1 MLKLIKLII
10 YRIIHNKAFLI
21 TYLLLI
27 PLVIAMAVYFT
38 NNISM
43 SMKIGVVGNVEVIKN
58 DEIDFITLKELPKN
72 SSLILSQ
79 YDAILIEEDHS
90 YKVISLKGEEYNQ
103 AIKLLLSGQID
114 TLADD
119 GQQRGTASNIL
130 GFLMMVISLLGVQ
143 IYEYYFDERKGI
155 NKRILSA
162 SVDYW
167 QYMLSHF
174 IVVFIFLFVP
184 AVAVISGAIFIF
196 DITLSIPLYQFILV
210 LMLLCFFATSFGLWI
225 NSICKSK
232 EESMM
237 YGNMFA
243 IVGTII
249 SGGII
254 QVTDNEIFNRIVQIF
269 PQKHVMTV
277 LSDLENNLSLSI
289 GIVGYV
295 VVLSIA
301 LIVFAIIIEKKKLPS
316 R

>member
-10 YRIIHNKAFLI
+10 YRIVHNKAFLI

-27 PLVIAMAVYFT
+27 PLVIAMALYFT

-43 SMKIGVVGNVEVIKN
+43 SMKIGIVGNIEVIKSE
-58 DEIDFITLKELPKN
+58 EIDFITLKEVPKD

-79 YDAILIEEDHS
+79 YDAVLVKAGRG

-103 AIKLLLSGQID
+103 AIKLLVSGQID
-114 TLADD
+114 TIANDD
-119 GQQRGTASNIL
+119 QQRGTATNIL

-155 NKRILSA
+155 NKRILST
-162 SVDYW
+162 SVNYW

-196 DITLSIPLYQFILV
+196 DITLSIPLYQFTLV

-254 QVTDNEIFNRIVQIF
+254 QVTDNEIFNQIVQVF

-277 LSDLENNLSLSI
+277 LSDLENNSTLPI

-295 VVLSIA
+295 VVLSVA

>member
-27 PLVIAMAVYFT
+27 PLVIAIAVYFT

-43 SMKIGVVGNVEVIKN
+43 SMKIGVVGNVEVIKSGKIN
-58 DEIDFITLKELPKN
+58 FVTLKEIPKD
-72 SSLILSQ
+72 SALILSQ
-79 YDAILIEEDHS
+79 YDAVLVKEGQS

-103 AIKLLLSGQID
+103 AIKLLVSGQID
-114 TLADD
+114 SLASDD
-119 GQQRGTASNIL
+119 KQRGTATNIL

-155 NKRILSA
+155 NKRILST
-162 SVDYW
+162 SVNCW

-174 IVVFIFLFVP
+174 VVVFIFLFVP
-184 AVAVISGAIFIF
+184 AVIVIISAISIF
-196 DITLSIPLYQFILV
+196 DIDLSIPLYQFILV

-254 QVTDNEIFNRIVQIF
+254 QVTDNEIFNQIVQIF
-269 PQKHVMTV
+269 PQKHVMTLLSNLETNLV
-277 LSDLENNLSLSI
+277 LSIEAI
-289 GIVGYV
+289 GYV
-295 VVLSIA
+295 VVISIA
-301 LIVFAIIIEKKKLPS
+301 LITLATVIEKNKLPK

>member
-10 YRIIHNKAFLI
+10 YRIVHNKAFLI

-27 PLVIAMAVYFT
+27 PLVIAMALYFT

-43 SMKIGVVGNVEVIKN
+43 SMKIGIVGNIEVIKSE
-58 DEIDFITLKELPKN
+58 EIDFITLKEVPKD

-79 YDAILIEEDHS
+79 YDAVLVKAGRG

-103 AIKLLLSGQID
+103 AIKLLVSGQID
-114 TLADD
+114 TIANDD
-119 GQQRGTASNIL
+119 QQRGTATNIL

-155 NKRILSA
+155 NKRILST
-162 SVDYW
+162 SVNYW

-196 DITLSIPLYQFILV
+196 DITLSIPLYQFTLV
-210 LMLLCFFATSFGLWI
+210 LMFLCFFATSFGLWI

-254 QVTDNEIFNRIVQIF
+254 QVTDNEIFNQIVQVF

-277 LSDLENNLSLSI
+277 LSDLENNSTLPI

-295 VVLSIA
+295 VVLSVA